1 MAGIC
6 TASVSPNNCGHRTLT
21 IEWDGQTYTLPHFD
35 FHQPL
40 TTDER
45 LAYLGLSI
53 RLLKGRGVSLAQFV
67 NRVLIGEEATNVKGY
82 TFFGPGVA
90 ILKTNIGTAYT
101 NILPELNGGRRLVD
115 FTGCT
120 EIRVFL
126 NGLLPGVGPYGARL
140 VRHSDNAVLYE
151 NASIAANAS
160 ERELDTGWVA
170 IPEAFLPGAQEV
182 LVAQAKSVTALD
194 DPTFRRV
201 ELLVR

>member
-6 TASVSPNNCGHRTLT
+6 TASVSPNSCGHRTLT
-21 IEWDGQTYTLPHFD
+21 IQWDGQSYTIPHFD
-35 FHQPL
+35 LDQPL
-40 TTDER
+40 TTEER
-45 LAYLGLSI
+45 LAYLTLSV

-90 ILKTNIGTAYT
+90 LVKTDIGTAYT

-120 EIRVFL
+120 EFRVFL
-126 NGLLPGVGPYGARL
+126 NGLLPGVGPYGARI
-140 VRHSDNAVLYE
+140 VRHSNNAVLYE
-151 NASIAANAS
+151 NATIPANAS

-170 IPEAFLPGAQEV
+170 IPAGFLPGAQEV
-182 LVAQAKSVTALD
+182 MVAQAKSVTATD
-194 DPTFRRV
+194 DPTYRRI